1 MRVLDFYVQKSR
13 EPSIFKLQ
21 PGLHQGSVLQRQASE
36 VVGVEHWYSLNLF
49 YCWWFYLRLPEG
61 LHLWVNVLGIA
72 LTSLILRC

>member
-36 VVGVEHWYSLNLF
+36 VVGVERWYSLN
-49 YCWWFYLRLPEG
+49 
-61 LHLWVNVLGIA
+61 
-72 LTSLILRC
+72 

>member
-1 MRVLDFYVQKSR
+1 MRVLDFYVQKSH

-36 VVGVEHWYSLNLF
+36 VVGVGHWYSLNRF
-49 YCWWFYLRLPEG
+49 YCRWFYLRLPEG

-72 LTSLILRC
+72 LPL